1 MNHAPEAQAAERKY
15 KAFISYRHRPLDSEI
30 AGKLHKRIERYV
42 IPENLR
48 REGADGR
55 KEKKLGLVFRDLEE
69 LPIADDLDENIRI
82 ALDHSEFLI
91 VICSPQTPGSE
102 WVRREISYFLEHH
115 SRDHLLSVLVDGEP
129 GESFPDELTQVKDES
144 GNVIGTVEP
153 LAANIVADS
162 ARKRNRLFGTE
173 SLRIIAAL
181 LGCPYDLLYR
191 REQRYKMQRLI
202 ISFAAAAAV
211 AAIFIGM
218 LLDRNAKIRE
228 QLLLAKINES
238 GMHAELSGIALRNG
252 DYRGALENALDA
264 LPGRDPQRPYVASAE
279 KALAS
284 ALYLYGHGGIMRYD
298 QSIDRDTAI
307 QTIAFS
313 PDGSKL
319 AVSDAY
325 GKICLYDA
333 NTGELLWEA
342 QHTTGAGEL
351 IFVGE
356 SLLLVK
362 CSGYSQT
369 CLSVADGSA
378 VWTKDDALIAAVS
391 AEQGL
396 CLCFSAAAG
405 KEYPLWIMDA
415 KTGETSTDLG
425 KLDEKYDMIRASA
438 ISDDGRYAG
447 VLLSCR
453 DEKRAHL
460 WIYDL
465 QSKERV
471 PIDQDLCFYHLY
483 TDYTLQ
489 FCRDGNLVLAAC
501 GNQDSLKQMEGW
513 DKPFIKLYDAHKKWA
528 DRYTTPLD
536 FGTTLRRANGLV
548 DDSDYMDYMECGEN
562 GIALASKTRI
572 IMVEKESGEIRWNRD
587 LPDYVVEGHLL
598 PNDSLCLVL
607 ADGIITFCSDTN
619 GTLSYDLS
627 RAYFD
632 CHYSAAAASCVGDSY
647 FDSRYAVVSSEN
659 RKQAAV
665 VSFGPDGGDEALA
678 GSEQI
683 PFKAR
688 FYYSPSYKW
697 IASVYYD
704 YDRDVCCIGRIDP
717 AGEAETMT
725 AEVKGY
731 ASNLSDQTRV
741 FVTDSGKLI
750 LGGKIWDFDA
760 GTAKSLTPQAG
771 DPELSALTDASC
783 KCLRDG
789 RVFTASVDKEE
800 DGKYALL
807 LWEDAEAAGRSLL
820 PMQYEGDRSTGFYR
834 YGCLAAGACGAAAVY
849 VQEYEGPREYA
860 IYLTEEDRWTQAPF
874 LDPNAEEVT
883 AMADARKWMA
893 VQRTDGRL
901 SLFDLT
907 DGSEILTMESDL
919 SGQNVAKMMFAR
931 DDDWLVVLT
940 KTGDLVIFSTKDG
953 KELHRSYYGNSLPGF
968 RADGRYDVQL
978 LPEEGRILLVFDGI
992 TYTDPV
998 CISIDAESME
1008 INGFYAGFSG
1018 YLPPL
1023 KKVVL
1028 SGSDLTDTPA
1038 SFCPLYSLENMQ
1050 EMAEE
1055 ILGEN
1060 R

>member
-319 AVSDAY
+319 ALSDAY

-405 KEYPLWIMDA
+405 KASPL
-415 KTGETSTDLG
+415 
-425 KLDEKYDMIRASA
+425 
-438 ISDDGRYAG
+438 
-447 VLLSCR
+447 
-453 DEKRAHL
+453 
-460 WIYDL
+460 
-465 QSKERV
+465 
-471 PIDQDLCFYHLY
+471 
-483 TDYTLQ
+483 
-489 FCRDGNLVLAAC
+489 
-501 GNQDSLKQMEGW
+501 
-513 DKPFIKLYDAHKKWA
+513 
-528 DRYTTPLD
+528 
-536 FGTTLRRANGLV
+536 
-548 DDSDYMDYMECGEN
+548 
-562 GIALASKTRI
+562 
-572 IMVEKESGEIRWNRD
+572 
-587 LPDYVVEGHLL
+587 
-598 PNDSLCLVL
+598 
-607 ADGIITFCSDTN
+607 
-619 GTLSYDLS
+619 
-627 RAYFD
+627 
-632 CHYSAAAASCVGDSY
+632 
-647 FDSRYAVVSSEN
+647 
-659 RKQAAV
+659 
-665 VSFGPDGGDEALA
+665 
-678 GSEQI
+678 
-683 PFKAR
+683 
-688 FYYSPSYKW
+688 
-697 IASVYYD
+697 
-704 YDRDVCCIGRIDP
+704 
-717 AGEAETMT
+717 
-725 AEVKGY
+725 
-731 ASNLSDQTRV
+731 
-741 FVTDSGKLI
+741 
-750 LGGKIWDFDA
+750 
-760 GTAKSLTPQAG
+760 
-771 DPELSALTDASC
+771 
-783 KCLRDG
+783 
-789 RVFTASVDKEE
+789 
-800 DGKYALL
+800 
-807 LWEDAEAAGRSLL
+807 
-820 PMQYEGDRSTGFYR
+820 
-834 YGCLAAGACGAAAVY
+834 
-849 VQEYEGPREYA
+849 
-860 IYLTEEDRWTQAPF
+860 
-874 LDPNAEEVT
+874 
-883 AMADARKWMA
+883 
-893 VQRTDGRL
+893 
-901 SLFDLT
+901 
-907 DGSEILTMESDL
+907 
-919 SGQNVAKMMFAR
+919 
-931 DDDWLVVLT
+931 
-940 KTGDLVIFSTKDG
+940 
-953 KELHRSYYGNSLPGF
+953 
-968 RADGRYDVQL
+968 
-978 LPEEGRILLVFDGI
+978 
-992 TYTDPV
+992 
-998 CISIDAESME
+998 
-1008 INGFYAGFSG
+1008 
-1018 YLPPL
+1018 
-1023 KKVVL
+1023 
-1028 SGSDLTDTPA
+1028 
-1038 SFCPLYSLENMQ
+1038 
-1050 EMAEE
+1050 
-1055 ILGEN
+1055 
-1060 R
+1060 